1 MKQLNCTLRTPF
13 SAVIIFS
20 GYLVWIKVKTINIK
34 KFLFVIHFS
43 QRPLKIQFVCGLQL
57 VLEVNLIGCLNRLH
71 VLDQLNKVHFIR
83 GGGDFSLQKLS
94 LSTFLLNLRLD
105 FFFFC
110 ILKLQVLFSFYERL
124 LLLFFELSWM
134 LFHRL
139 KYCKGYQ
146 TA

>member
-57 VLEVNLIGCLNRLH
+57 VLEVNLVGCLNRLH

-105 FFFFC
+105 FFFFVSQNC
-110 ILKLQVLFSFYERL
+110 KSYSHSMNDYFCYFLSFPGCY
-124 LLLFFELSWM
+124 FID
-134 LFHRL
+134 
-139 KYCKGYQ
+139 
-146 TA
+146 